1 VLGELLEHLP
11 MPERTVAEARRVLRS
26 GGRLVGSVPNAF
38 RLKSRLVFLA
48 GRPPE
53 SDPTHLHLFSPSA
66 VRELLADFDQVQ
78 LRFVAGRLTRL
89 QPRLFANDI
98 CFRGRKPLR

>member
-1 VLGELLEHLP
+1 
-11 MPERTVAEARRVLRS
+11 M
-26 GGRLVGSVPNAF
+26 PNAF

-89 QPRLFANDI
+89 HPRLFANDT

>member
-1 VLGELLEHLP
+1 
-11 MPERTVAEARRVLRS
+11 M
-26 GGRLVGSVPNAF
+26 PNAF

-78 LRFVAGRLTRL
+78 LRFVAGRADAA
-89 QPRLFANDI
+89 PPA
-98 CFRGRKPLR
+98 PLRQRHLLQRPEAAALKSSSCSALQAVEAAPADGGGR